1 MGDFCQPIEM
11 PCPVVCPT
19 FTASICASESDQ
31 ICDMG
36 VDMDGCWLGDY
47 CQSND
52 VPCPDMTSYGT
63 FDNICPTFTAAI
75 CDAETEQ
82 NCDMGMDMN
91 GCWMGDYCMPEGEV
105 CPPPPVTCPEMTA
118 SICDETSVNCD
129 MGGDANGC

>member
-1 MGDFCQPIEM
+1 MKTTISILVLLAGYIHAECPSM
-11 PCPVVCPT
+11 PMP
-19 FTASICASESDQ
+19 SICASESDQ

-91 GCWMGDYCMPEGEV
+91 GCWMGDYCQPLDYP
-105 CPPPPVTCPEMTA
+105 CPDYTMTYA
-118 SICDETSVNCD
+118 
-129 MGGDANGC
+129 